1 MKTINVLIVDDRDI
15 IRDSLKMTLSG
26 VEGIKVKDDAA
37 DGREAMKLIEKNDYD
52 VVLMDINMP
61 TMDGIEATKQI
72 IKINPNIKILAN
84 SFYVT
89 PLYIK
94 GMIKAGSYGF
104 ITKGDKR
111 AAYIE
116 AIRTVANGAVYL
128 SDEIN
133 NETYDQ
139 VLSYLKT
146 PSKIILSA

>member
-1 MKTINVLIVDDRDI
+1 MKTVNVLVVDDRDI
-15 IRDSLKMTLSG
+15 VRDSLRMSLSG
-26 VEGIKVKDDAA
+26 VKGINVKDDAS
-37 DGREAMKLIEKNDYD
+37 DGKEAMKLIEKNNYD
-52 VVLMDINMP
+52 VILMDINMP
-61 TMDGIEATKQI
+61 NMDGIEATKEI
-72 IKINPNIKILAN
+72 IKINPNTKVLAN

-94 GMIKAGSYGF
+94 EMIRAGSYGF

-111 AAYIE
+111 SAYIE
-116 AIRTVANGAVYL
+116 AIKTVANGAVYL

-146 PSKIILSA
+146 PSKVVLSA